1 MRKKD
6 AIGLIILKEKIGDI
20 TPKPILGAL
29 NVKNRVIWMKT
40 VVELNVTRDIVLGGS
55 WENVVL

>member
-29 NVKNRVIWMKT
+29 NVKNRVI
-40 VVELNVTRDIVLGGS
+40 
-55 WENVVL
+55 

>member
-6 AIGLIILKEKIGDI
+6 AIGLVTLREKIGDI

-29 NVKNRVIWMKT
+29 NVKNRVI
-40 VVELNVTRDIVLGGS
+40 
-55 WENVVL
+55 